1 MARLVRRRRLFFT
14 PLLVAIDMSI
24 AAISVYAAYKMR
36 YEPDSLF
43 SLGFQAD
50 PEVSTPYLHLIL
62 FAPFGRFFSN
72 SVCSVYS
79 QGHQLRKR
87 PGEMIDRVKSV
98 CLGSVAL
105 MLMAFLYRG
114 AFAYREFSFSRIVFG
129 LDWLFNLFLVV
140 AVYSLV
146 RIVADELNRRGLF
159 VRHLAIQG
167 TGHAARHLARAI
179 QRTPELQCSL
189 EGFIADD
196 PGSNSLVVESRP
208 ITYLGRSD
216 EVRDIINAH
225 GLEEIIVTDPA
236 ALGSNMVGFVNV
248 CHKLDVIVELVPDLY
263 GITFGASTINELG
276 GLPVIQLNEI
286 SITGLRMILKRAED
300 ITLSLAALFLTSPI
314 LLAAAIC
321 IRLDSPGSVIFRQK
335 RIGKNGRH
343 FGLIKLRSMCQTA
356 EEQRQE
362 LEANNESDGILFKI
376 RRDPR
381 ITRVG
386 KIIRKTSI
394 DELPQLLNVLKG
406 EMSLV
411 GPRPLPVLDVKG
423 EELWKDAR
431 VSVAPG
437 ITGLWQVNRI
447 EHTSEEMLKWDIYYI
462 ENWSLWLDFRIL
474 CKSVYVVLTGKDAY

>member
-1 MARLVRRRRLFFT
+1 MARLVKRRRLFFT

-24 AAISVYAAYKMR
+24 AVISVYAAYKMR
-36 YEPDSLF
+36 YEPNSLF
-43 SLGFQAD
+43 SPGFQAD

-62 FAPFGRFFSN
+62 FAPFGRFFCN
-72 SVCSVYS
+72 SVCNVYR

-114 AFAYREFSFSRIVFG
+114 AFAYREFSFSRIVFA
-129 LDWLFNLFLVV
+129 LDWLFNLFLVI

-146 RIVADELNRRGLF
+146 RIIADELNRRGLF
-159 VRHLAIQG
+159 ARHLAIQG
-167 TGHAARHLARAI
+167 TGRAARDLARAI
-179 QRTPELQCSL
+179 QRTPELQYSL
-189 EGFIADD
+189 EGFIANA
-196 PGSNSLVVESRP
+196 PGNNPLVVESGP

-263 GITFGASTINELG
+263 GITFGTSTINELG

-314 LLAAAIC
+314 LLAAAIS
-321 IRLDSPGSVIFRQK
+321 IRLDSPGPVIFRQK

-356 EEQRQE
+356 EEQR
-362 LEANNESDGILFKI
+362 
-376 RRDPR
+376 
-381 ITRVG
+381 
-386 KIIRKTSI
+386 
-394 DELPQLLNVLKG
+394 
-406 EMSLV
+406 
-411 GPRPLPVLDVKG
+411 
-423 EELWKDAR
+423 
-431 VSVAPG
+431 
-437 ITGLWQVNRI
+437 
-447 EHTSEEMLKWDIYYI
+447 
-462 ENWSLWLDFRIL
+462 
-474 CKSVYVVLTGKDAY
+474 